1 LIESGITAAVESN
14 FTTARTDK
22 TMSMTFPREPAS
34 YREARERL
42 LEQEIALR
50 RAMESVAE
58 ARRRLPAG
66 GLVPEDYV
74 FEGAAPDGS
83 SRPVRLSELFAPGKD
98 SLVIYNFMFPRYP
111 TDDRPGPTTG
121 ATAQLKLEEGPCP
134 SCTAFLDQLDGAAGH
149 VGQRVNFVA
158 IAKAPL
164 PRLLAFA
171 QERGWR
177 NLRLLSSAGNN
188 FKRDYHAESADGAQL
203 PMLTVFRRDGK
214 EIRHFW
220 SSEMLQ
226 APADPGQDPRHAG
239 TIEAMWNIFDLTPD
253 GRGSDWHEQLD
264 YDCCSAGHEHAK
276 AAS

>member
-1 LIESGITAAVESN
+1 
-14 FTTARTDK
+14 
-22 TMSMTFPREPAS
+22 MSMNFPGESSS

-58 ARRRLPAG
+58 ARRDLPAG

-74 FEGAAPDGS
+74 FNGPAADGG

-111 TDDRPGPTTG
+111 TDDRPGPATG
-121 ATAQLKLEEGPCP
+121 ATAHLKLEEGPCP
-134 SCTAFLDQLDGAAGH
+134 SCTAFLDQLDGAASH
-149 VGQRVNFVA
+149 VGQRVNFVV

-164 PRLLAFA
+164 QRILAYA

-188 FKRDYHAESADGAQL
+188 FKRDYQAESADGAQL
-203 PMLTVFRRDGK
+203 PMLNV
-214 EIRHFW
+214 
-220 SSEMLQ
+220 
-226 APADPGQDPRHAG
+226 
-239 TIEAMWNIFDLTPD
+239 
-253 GRGSDWHEQLD
+253 
-264 YDCCSAGHEHAK
+264 
-276 AAS
+276 